1 MNEFE
6 EFVKNIKNKSPK
18 VHRAT
23 NPYGI
28 KQFYR
33 WLVKNKWFDIG
44 KELTEREVG
53 QLIRE
58 VNIRVGQYILDGNV
72 FELPSNMGSI
82 EVRTYK
88 SRIKFK
94 NGRIDTA
101 LPINWDS
108 TYKLWFE
115 DKQARERK
123 TLVRYDNLNRCTIY
137 HKRVNFPNSSY
148 FKFHANYLLKKELT
162 RRINNGQHY
171 VFLLNK
177 Q

>member
-23 NPYGI
+23 NSYGI

-53 QLIRE
+53 QLMRE
-58 VNIRVGQYILDGNV
+58 VKSLVGQYVLDGNV

-115 DKQARERK
+115 DKQARDRK

-148 FKFHANYLLKKELT
+148 FKF
-162 RRINNGQHY
+162 
-171 VFLLNK
+171 LLNK

>member
-1 MNEFE
+1 MNGFE
-6 EFVKNIKNKSPK
+6 EFVRDIKNKSPK

-23 NPYGI
+23 DSYGM

-53 QLIRE
+53 QLIRN
-58 VNIRVGQYILDGNV
+58 VSLLVGQYILDGNV
-72 FELPSNMGSI
+72 FELPSGMGSI

-88 SRIKFK
+88 SRLNFK

-101 LPINWDS
+101 LPIDWNN
-108 TYKLWFE
+108 TYKLWYE
-115 DKQARERK
+115 DEQAKNKK
-123 TLVRYDNLNRCTIY
+123 TLIRYDNLNRYVIY

-162 RRINNGQHY
+162 SRINNGQHY